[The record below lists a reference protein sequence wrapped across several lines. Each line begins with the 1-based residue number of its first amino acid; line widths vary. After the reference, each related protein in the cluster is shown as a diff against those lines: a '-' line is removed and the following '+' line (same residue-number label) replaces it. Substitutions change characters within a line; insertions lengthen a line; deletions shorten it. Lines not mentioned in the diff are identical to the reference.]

1 MAIHP
6 DLRPQGSLSPHQT
19 RAISA
24 WTEQAA
30 ASLQGLTLSE
40 SRDEPVSIVDSATA
54 RTGLR
59 GASVSLAIPL
69 DDDVPVAETR
79 PTSRVKLVG
88 PSGHSQ
94 QTPSVTFRRREPIR
108 RDSLRRRE
116 ALLKGKDGSRRRQR
130 WENGM
135 CDDICPAGNRHDP
148 MLMSRPPSQ

>member
-6 DLRPQGSLSPHQT
+6 ELRSQPGQGQLSPQQN

-24 WTEQAA
+24 WTEQAT
-30 ASLQGLTLSE
+30 ASLQGMTISDP
-40 SRDEPVSIVDSATA
+40 RDEPVSIVDSATA

-69 DDDVPVAETR
+69 DDDVPVTESQF
-79 PTSRVKLVG
+79 TSRVKFV
-88 PSGHSQ
+88 GHSGQ
-94 QTPSVTFRRREPIR
+94 PQKTQSVTFRRREPIR

-130 WENGM
+130 WENGK
-135 CDDICPAGNRHDP
+135 CDAICHY
-148 MLMSRPPSQ
+148 LPSW